1 MEDRSSRRMRT
12 LLTRMAQSRLSGNGT
27 ACALISAKEVVML
40 RKAMTIIVLA
50 TAVALGGTALST
62 AALARGGG
70 FSGGHFGGGHVGRS
84 YGGGHMFGRFG
95 GFHGGHEHGEL
106 RHGFGGYGYS
116 PYYCDYSYRSHY
128 TGCY

>member
-70 FSGGHFGGGHVGRS
+70 FSGGHFGGGHVGGS
-84 YGGGHMFGRFG
+84 YGGRFG

-116 PYYCDYSYRSHY
+116 PYYCDYRYRSHY
-128 TGCY
+128 AGCY